1 MAHEGSSM
9 VFVSSVSAYRPRA
22 YGAVALLIALVAAA
36 CAGTANPGNGEQGT
50 QVPTSISIPNEG
62 GANEGHTPIGFPGT
76 GTGLFI
82 GDNLNP
88 GFPDGDGV
96 QTYMTFTLPDLA
108 DIRNAELRSD
118 LLQTS
123 GTPFDDLG
131 DLLAERVEYS
141 TFGPD
146 LFDLPAS
153 GDPTRCTVIDDSVVA
168 CDVTSAVQA
177 AVANG
182 DSTVAIRL
190 RFERVA
196 DNDGQPDLAM
206 FYRTDSNTN
215 EPGLFELVVNG
226 G

>member
-1 MAHEGSSM
+1 MAFARAVPGSRQR
-9 VFVSSVSAYRPRA
+9 V
-22 YGAVALLIALVAAA
+22 YGAVALLIALIAAA
-36 CAGTANPGNGEQGT
+36 CAGTTGPESAEQET
-50 QVPTSISIPNEG
+50 QTPKTMTIPNQG
-62 GANEGHTPIGFPGT
+62 GANEGHTPIGFAGT

-96 QTYMTFTLPDLA
+96 QTYMTFTLPDVS

-131 DLLAERVEYS
+131 DLLAERIEYS

-153 GDPTRCTVIDDSVVA
+153 GDPTRCTVINGSAVT
-168 CDVTSAVQA
+168 CDVTTAVQA

-215 EPGLFELVVNG
+215 EPGLFTLNITG
-226 G
+226 S

>member
-1 MAHEGSSM
+1 
-9 VFVSSVSAYRPRA
+9 
-22 YGAVALLIALVAAA
+22 VALLIALVATA
-36 CAGTANPGNGEQGT
+36 CTGTTSSQNGEPET
-50 QVPTSISIPNEG
+50 RASKTVTILNEG
-62 GANEGHTPIGFPGT
+62 GTNEGHTPIGFAGT

-108 DIRNAELRSD
+108 DVNDAELRSD

-131 DLLAERVEYS
+131 ELLAERVEYT

-153 GDPTRCTVIDDSVVA
+153 GDPTSCTVIDGSSVT
-168 CDVTSAVQA
+168 CDVTTAVRSAIA
-177 AVANG
+177 RG
-182 DSTVAIRL
+182 DSSVQIRL
-190 RFERVA
+190 RFESVA

-215 EPGLFELVVNG
+215 ERGLFTLVVDG
-226 G
+226 S